1 MARKMSALEEDIS
14 LVTRKRTRAS
24 KKPADKV
31 VKEKFVEERE
41 GMVKPIVAKTENQ
54 KKYLDS
60 LQKNTLTVGKG
71 SAGTGKSYLAAS
83 VAANK
88 YLKGEVD
95 KIIVTRPIVGM
106 GKSTGYWPG
115 DITAKILPYVQPI
128 MNTIKS
134 RIGGAKFE
142 ADFGKSIILQ
152 PMESIRG
159 MSFEAGTFL
168 IVDEAQ
174 NMIPEEVRSVV
185 TRMEEGSF
193 LALCGDDKQLDI
205 NGVSGIVYLSDMVK
219 NNKLPNCAV
228 VEFTSD
234 DIVRSG
240 LTKLF
245 VKIFEAEGSVSN
257 VEKEYRNK
265 RGNV

>member
-1 MARKMSALEEDIS
+1 MYEEMEEDIP
-14 LVTRKRTRAS
+14 VRGRKKRANKS
-24 KKPADKV
+24 VKV
-31 VKEKFVEERE
+31 VKEKFIEQRE
-41 GMVKPIVAKTENQ
+41 GLIKPIIAKNENQ

-88 YLKGEVD
+88 YLKGEVN

-128 MNTIKS
+128 MTTIKN
-134 RIGGAKFE
+134 RIGHAKFE

-159 MSFEAGTFL
+159 MSFEAGTYL
-168 IVDEAQ
+168 LVDESQ
-174 NMIPEEVRSVV
+174 NMTVEEVRSVV

-193 LALCGDDKQLDI
+193 IAFCGDDKQKDI
-205 NGVSGIVYLSDMVK
+205 SGVSGIVYLAEMIK
-219 NNKLPNCAV
+219 NYNLPDCSV
-228 VEFTSD
+228 IEFTSD

-240 LTKLF
+240 LTKRF
-245 VKIFEAEGSVSN
+245 VQIFEKEGSASN
-257 VEKEYRNK
+257 VEKRYKETK
-265 RGNV
+265 